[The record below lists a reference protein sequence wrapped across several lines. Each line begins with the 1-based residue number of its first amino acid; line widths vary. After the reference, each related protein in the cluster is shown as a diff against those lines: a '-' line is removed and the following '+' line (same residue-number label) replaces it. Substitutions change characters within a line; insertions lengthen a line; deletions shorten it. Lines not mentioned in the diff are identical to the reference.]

1 VTGRRVDVGGAWID
15 RSRPIGFTF
24 DGRELTAFEGDTL
37 ASALLANGVD
47 VVCRSPILGRLRGIV
62 SAGVEESSAFVEV
75 SKPWFEPIVA
85 ATMVN
90 LVDGLVATGRPGVG
104 VLPFDPPPTKPTV
117 HRHAYV
123 EVLVVGSG
131 EGWHPVVEEA
141 VQRGDRVLLV
151 ERDRLAA
158 AAGDG
163 VTVLTNATAL
173 GLYDDGYAVVHE
185 RGPERDTLWHV
196 RAGRVILATGAH
208 ERPIA
213 FAHDDR
219 PGVML
224 AEAVRTYLERFG
236 VLPGKRVV
244 VFTTNA
250 STDGLPEL
258 LRQAGAEVAA
268 VADVREGW
276 AVAGTEGDPHVEAVH
291 LVGPEGERRIA
302 DADLVAVSGG
312 WNPAAQ
318 LSRAIGG
325 GLRYDE
331 ALATYV
337 PVDISRS
344 HLLEA
349 ARRTSAAYPHLQR
362 AGSGKLVNI
371 GSMMSLFGASFV
383 APYGASKGG
392 IVQLT
397 RALACAWAKD
407 RIQVNAVLPGWID
420 TALTR
425 RAREEVA
432 GLHERVLARTPAA
445 RWGAPEDLAGIAV
458 FLCSAASD
466 FVTGTAIPVDGGY
479 AVQG

>member
-1 VTGRRVDVGGAWID
+1 MLLVRCPWCGPRDEIEFRYGGQAGLTYPADPEALSDEEWADYLFMRDNPKGPFRERWFHTAGCRRWFNAVRDTATHRFV
-15 RSRPIGFTF
+15 GFTF
-24 DGRELTAFEGDTL
+24 DGRELKGFEGDTL
-37 ASALLANGVD
+37 ASALLADGAD

-141 VQRGDRVLLV
+141 VQRGDRLLLV

-258 LRQAGAEVAA
+258 LREAGAEVAA
-268 VADVREGW
+268 IADVREGW

-325 GLRYDE
+325 GHGMMIGR
-331 ALATYV
+331 
-337 PVDISRS
+337 
-344 HLLEA
+344 A
-349 ARRTSAAYPHLQR
+349 AET
-362 AGSGKLVNI
+362 G
-371 GSMMSLFGASFV
+371 
-383 APYGASKGG
+383 
-392 IVQLT
+392 
-397 RALACAWAKD
+397 
-407 RIQVNAVLPGWID
+407 LPGRD
-420 TALTR
+420 DALDQW
-425 RAREEVA
+425 VNP
-432 GLHERVLARTPAA
+432 L
-445 RWGAPEDLAGIAV
+445 
-458 FLCSAASD
+458 SAASPHTPPSA
-466 FVTGTAIPVDGGY
+466 VPVRVGIRHLNRRRAAKDIHYLQWSSGSQ
-479 AVQG
+479 ARSS